1 MSSSELDHTEHR
13 NAEVTEKPPLSPPRC
28 QAHTSKVGLANFV
41 MATDESL
48 QRCKVV
54 LGFGFASFTA
64 WCSTPDASSSYGD
77 VCSLQMHESA
87 QALLDVVADDDVQ
100 HDTAGREKNR
110 APHCLPPFHPPPQM
124 CPCATHPATPRS
136 KGTKSQVTGHPL
148 PRP

>member
-1 MSSSELDHTEHR
+1 MSSSDLDHTEHR

-41 MATDESL
+41 MATE
-48 QRCKVV
+48 RCKD
-54 LGFGFASFTA
+54 AKSFWDLVSRVSQRGAAHLTPHLLTTMYA
-64 WCSTPDASSSYGD
+64 RCRCTKAPRLFWTLRMTMSSTT
-77 VCSLQMHESA
+77 LQ
-87 QALLDVVADDDVQ
+87 V
-100 HDTAGREKNR
+100 REKNR
-110 APHCLPPFHPPPQM
+110 APHCLPPFHPPPHV